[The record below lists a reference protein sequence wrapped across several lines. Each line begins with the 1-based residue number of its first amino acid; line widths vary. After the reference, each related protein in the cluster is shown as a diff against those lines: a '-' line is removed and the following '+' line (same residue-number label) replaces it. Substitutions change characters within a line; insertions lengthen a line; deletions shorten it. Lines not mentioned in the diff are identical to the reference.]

1 MSAHVPSR
9 VWRPRRRLVVA
20 VLLVAVLATWAAA
33 ADKGPSARTVI
44 GKQLKQVQVALK
56 KAKWTE
62 VVDGLER
69 ALSTARQQA
78 PLVVRKASVTT
89 TRPAGVGMYEPPA
102 GGVVAGREVMLYVEL
117 AGVAH
122 RPLPDGTFERWLEVS
137 AAFSYQDPDE
147 GPIALGEKALGTH
160 RITPRTAADVIS
172 FGLDVG
178 LSEKAP
184 AGRYD
189 LVLKVVDRVGARE
202 TTAPVF
208 FVLK

>member
-1 MSAHVPSR
+1 MLAF
-9 VWRPRRRLVVA
+9 A
-20 VLLVAVLATWAAA
+20 LLAATAL
-33 ADKGPSARTVI
+33 ADKRSSSVRATLS
-44 GKQLKQVQVALK
+44 KELKQAQRALK
-56 KAKWTE
+56 KGQWADLTAR
-62 VVDGLER
+62 LER

-78 PLVVRKASVTT
+78 PLTVRKASVTT
-89 TRPAGVGMYEPPA
+89 TRPAGVGMFSPPP
-102 GGVVAGREVMLYVEL
+102 GGVVPGREVMLYVEL

-122 RPLPDGTFERWLEVS
+122 RALPDETFERWLEVS
-137 AAFSYQDPDE
+137 ATFTYQDPDE

-160 RITPRTAADVIS
+160 RITPRTVADVIS
-172 FGLDVG
+172 FGLDVS

-202 TTAPVF
+202 ATAPVF